1 MRSAYK
7 RDGDDAEKT
16 TACPHSIVF
25 LHSAPDIPLKGQINQ
40 KIDIFSFVALPSPN
54 TKKNHPKWD
63 LGKDFSSQAF
73 IEKQNIKIRAFPKT
87 SRKRFW
93 NGRVI
98 DWRLRDVMVFQG
110 GKTFCA
116 SFCASL
122 IACVRLRR
130 SVRVLTET
138 EWNTRGANV
147 YSLERFFFGF
157 VVVVVVFSSL
167 ENYFGFRK
175 TNVRVKTDHQS
186 VSLRRNKTFWT
197 FPKRFVFFW

>member
-1 MRSAYK
+1 M
-7 RDGDDAEKT
+7 
-16 TACPHSIVF
+16 
-25 LHSAPDIPLKGQINQ
+25 NQ
-40 KIDIFSFVALPSPN
+40 KIDIFSFVALPSWN

-73 IEKQNIKIRAFPKT
+73 IERYKFKIRAFPKT

-98 DWRLRDVMVFQG
+98 DWRLYVTSMLVFQG

-122 IACVRLRR
+122 IACVCLSRLVLWEFWLRLNEIHE
-130 SVRVLTET
+130 VRTFAPCK
-138 EWNTRGANV
+138 GFFCFCCCCC
-147 YSLERFFFGF
+147 FFFTWKLLWIQNNQCY
-157 VVVVVVFSSL
+157 SKNRS
-167 ENYFGFRK
+167 
-175 TNVRVKTDHQS
+175 S
-186 VSLRRNKTFWT
+186 VSLRRNKTLWT